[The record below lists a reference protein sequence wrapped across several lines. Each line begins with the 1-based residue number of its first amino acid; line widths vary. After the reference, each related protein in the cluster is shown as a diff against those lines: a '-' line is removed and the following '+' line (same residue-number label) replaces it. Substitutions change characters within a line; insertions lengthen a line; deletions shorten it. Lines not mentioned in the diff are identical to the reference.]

1 MKYSGNLRW
10 FLNVWW
16 EEQERFV
23 DCIVDVTKV
32 EGDFG
37 CFVVELSGSLKIQK
51 AAEVQILPCSHIII
65 GKAVS
70 FDCDLS

>member
-32 EGDFG
+32 EGDVGYF
-37 CFVVELSGSLKIQK
+37 FS
-51 AAEVQILPCSHIII
+51 
-65 GKAVS
+65 
-70 FDCDLS
+70 DLFKT